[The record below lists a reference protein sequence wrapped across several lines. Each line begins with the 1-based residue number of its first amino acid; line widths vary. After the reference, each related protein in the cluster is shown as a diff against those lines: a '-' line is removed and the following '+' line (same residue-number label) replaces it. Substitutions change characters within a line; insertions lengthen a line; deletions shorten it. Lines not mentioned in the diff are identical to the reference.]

1 MIGSDAGNPVFPVML
16 AGNKLQ
22 YGLDASM
29 QLQLYGNS
37 PGGCGVDPMNYMVNG
52 QVYAGNRPIKRP
64 REAEDSFRKQK
75 HQMCLNSDNFYQDEN
90 NRSTNYIIKQNPV
103 STGLKLSC
111 DDDEHKSS
119 VTSASGS
126 TMQNLPAIFSLGDN
140 VRSEI
145 DRQKVE
151 FDHYIRIQ
159 EEQLAKGIREL
170 KQRHTVSFLNTVE
183 KGVGKKLMEKEIEL
197 QNMITRNTTL
207 VEKIKEVTT
216 EVHSWHFKAKYSE
229 NTANVL
235 KSNLNMVIAQSA
247 ERGREGWGDSEIDG
261 AASSY
266 VDQTNHLNICGRVK
280 SVSTNNQGLI
290 EQKMT
295 CRVCKSS
302 EVSVLLMPCRHLCL
316 CKDCERSVE
325 LCPVCN
331 SAKNTSLEVY
341 LS

>member
-1 MIGSDAGNPVFPVML
+1 MIGNDAANPVFPVML
-16 AGNKLQ
+16 AGNQLQ
-22 YGLDASM
+22 YGFDAST

-52 QVYAGNRPIKRP
+52 QVYAGNRPVKRA
-64 REAEDSFRKQK
+64 RETEDSFRMQKQ
-75 HQMCLNSDNFYQDEN
+75 QMCLNRNNFYQDEN
-90 NRSTNYIIKQNPV
+90 NRSMNFIVKQNPV

-126 TMQNLPAIFSLGDN
+126 TVQNLPAIFSLGEN
-140 VRSEI
+140 MRSEI
-145 DRQKVE
+145 DRQTVE
-151 FDHYIRIQ
+151 FDRYIRVQ
-159 EEQLAKGIREL
+159 EEQLSKGIREL
-170 KQRHTVSFLNTVE
+170 KQRQTVSFLSALE

-197 QNMITRNTTL
+197 QNMITRNKTL
-207 VEKIKEVTT
+207 VEKIKQVTT
-216 EVHSWHFKAKYSE
+216 EVHSWHYKAKYSE

-235 KSNLNMVIAQSA
+235 KSNLNMVIAQRA
-247 ERGREGWGDSEIDG
+247 EQGKEGWGDSEIEG

-266 VDQTNHLNICGRVK
+266 VDQNNHVNICKTVK
-280 SVSTNNQGLI
+280 PVSTNNHVLI

-295 CRVCKSS
+295 CKVCKSN

-316 CKDCERSVE
+316 CKDCERSVD

-331 SAKNTSLEVY
+331 SEKNTSFQVY